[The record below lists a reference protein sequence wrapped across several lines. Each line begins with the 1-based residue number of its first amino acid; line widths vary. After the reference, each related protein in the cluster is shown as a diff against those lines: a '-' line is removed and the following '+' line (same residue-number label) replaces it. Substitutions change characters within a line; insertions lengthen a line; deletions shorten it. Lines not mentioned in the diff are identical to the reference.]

1 MEEGDPREK
10 AQLTMKSASEPHAMP
25 QVNGEH
31 QQHGH
36 IVSLWHKIN
45 VKNVPLAYNKQVVG
59 CIVIKI
65 FLPSVL
71 KCSPQ

>member
-25 QVNGEH
+25 QVNGEQ

-36 IVSLWHKIN
+36 IVSLWHK
-45 VKNVPLAYNKQVVG
+45 
-59 CIVIKI
+59 
-65 FLPSVL
+65 
-71 KCSPQ
+71 CSLSIQQTSNGMHCH

>member
-36 IVSLWHKIN
+36 IVSLWHK
-45 VKNVPLAYNKQVVG
+45 
-59 CIVIKI
+59 C
-65 FLPSVL
+65 
-71 KCSPQ
+71 